1 MKERL
6 LGLIKEIQPY
16 EEIDYN
22 TPLMSGEI
30 LDSLGLSELI
40 ITLQEEFGLD
50 IPEDMITEDNF
61 QSIETIETMIEKLR

>member
-6 LGLIKEIQPY
+6 LELIKEIQPY

>member
-6 LGLIKEIQPY
+6 LELIKEIQPY

-22 TPLMSGEI
+22 TSLMSGGI
-30 LDSLGLSELI
+30 LDSLGLSEFI
-40 ITLQEEFGLD
+40 ITLQEEFVLD

-61 QSIETIETMIEKLR
+61 RSIETIETMIEKLR